1 MNNLVVKKQMNLIT
15 FLRNNLT
22 NKSKN
27 NIKTFLTKKMVKVN
41 NNIVTNASYVLYKN
55 DIVEIKNN
63 FIYDK
68 YTKLNIPIIYEDE
81 NIIVVDKPSNLLTV
95 SSKKENKKTLYNI
108 VRNYLISF
116 NKYNKVFIIHRLDKG
131 TSGVIMFAKNMKIKN
146 LYQNNW
152 DKLVINKEYLAITES
167 GIKDSGT
174 IKSSLKENS
183 EGIVY
188 TVKNGGKFAVT
199 SYKKLAGNKKYDLLK
214 VNIKTG
220 RKNQIRVHLSSI
232 KYPIVGDSKY
242 GSKVNPIKRLCLHSS
257 KLEIINPITKKKMLF
272 LSDSPEIFS
281 KLILVK
287 KN

>member
-1 MNNLVVKKQMNLIT
+1 MYHSHIKRI
-15 FLRNNLT
+15 FLEH
-22 NKSKN
+22 
-27 NIKTFLTKKMVKVN
+27 F
-41 NNIVTNASYVLYKN
+41 Y
-55 DIVEIKNN
+55 
-63 FIYDK
+63 
-68 YTKLNIPIIYEDE
+68 
-81 NIIVVDKPSNLLTV
+81 SN
-95 SSKKENKKTLYNI
+95 
-108 VRNYLISF
+108 R
-116 NKYNKVFIIHRLDKG
+116 
-131 TSGVIMFAKNMKIKN
+131 
-146 LYQNNW
+146 
-152 DKLVINKEYLAITES
+152 IN
-167 GIKDSGT
+167 
-174 IKSSLKENS
+174 SLKENS